1 MYSTGLREA
10 RNARGWSQRRLVAG
24 IEEYARHR
32 GLEIAS
38 TPSLLVYV
46 SEWEN
51 GRRALSDSYAAILRA
66 VLGVTDGELVGD
78 APGPVPLDSD
88 GYVQL
93 LEQIDSARSIG
104 REMVGT
110 LLAQT
115 ELLRTMDRQAGAA
128 SLVDQMGSHLAALQ
142 DVLTFAVLPDARR
155 PVAIALAGAATLAAW
170 QALDV
175 GAADRA
181 WRHYELAKT
190 AARDADEIAYL
201 AHAMAEQ
208 AYVLVE
214 AGRHDLAVSLVR
226 EARRASSS
234 RVSSRLAAWLNAV
247 EGELCALAGLPE
259 DCRRAL
265 DRALAELPPDSD
277 DRDPEMV
284 SIFLNRSHLDRW
296 RGNTMALLGD
306 DEAVGDLYEVLRT
319 MDPTFVRA
327 RAGVFCHLAQ
337 AHLVREEADDARSC
351 LLAARRLAGRTGSVR
366 HRRRVERLMRMV

>member
-24 IEEYARHR
+24 IEEYARRR

-38 TPSLLVYV
+38 TPSLVVYV

-51 GRRALSDSYAAILRA
+51 GRRVLSDSYAAILRA
-66 VLGVTDGELVGD
+66 VLGVTDGELFGD
-78 APGPVPLDSD
+78 VPGPVSLSSD
-88 GYVQL
+88 GYAQL
-93 LEQIDSARSIG
+93 LESIDSARSVG
-104 REMVGT
+104 RGMVGT

-142 DVLTFAVLPDARR
+142 EVLTFAVLPDARR

-214 AGRHDLAVSLVR
+214 AGRNDLAVSLAQ
-226 EARRASSS
+226 EARRTGGS
-234 RVSSRLAAWLNAV
+234 RISSRLSAWLNAV

-259 DCRRAL
+259 DCRHAL
-265 DRALAELPPDSD
+265 DRAVADLPPDSE

-284 SIFLNRSHLDRW
+284 SIFLNQSHFDRW
-296 RGNTMALLGD
+296 RGNTLALIGD
-306 DEAVGDLYEVLRT
+306 ANAVGELYGVLET

-327 RAGVFCHLAQ
+327 RAGVFSHLAQ
-337 AHLVREEADDARSC
+337 AHLVREEAEDARSC
-351 LLAARRLAGRTGSVR
+351 LLTARRLAGQTGSVR
-366 HRRRVERLMRMV
+366 HRRRVERLMRTV